1 MKKISTRIDGSGK
14 QWDNYKVGDTKIQT
28 CTSKKGDKAVSFAVE
43 CTNYA
48 IEVGYKNWSLLAKD
62 MKAEDLEKGI
72 CWNCNHIESSLIKV
86 CVECGRKGTSLTG
99 EFKIRNSRVYHG

>member
-1 MKKISTRIDGSGK
+1 M
-14 QWDNYKVGDTKIQT
+14 
-28 CTSKKGDKAVSFAVE
+28 SKSIYREALDEVSKRVSVKRAEGDKAVSFAVE

-72 CWNCNHIESSLIKV
+72 CWNCNHIDSSLIKV
-86 CVECGRKGTSLTG
+86 CVECGRKCTSLTG